1 MKDWTPVYR
10 VGHQLLIPTSLNQTE
25 RRLFILDTGAFTTS
39 ISPAVARTITKVR
52 TNDHMTVH
60 GISGKVDEVF
70 SADQV
75 EFRFSNIVQKGRD
88 VVSFENPSISKN
100 TGLEVAGFIGAT
112 TLGQVTMTIDYRDGL
127 VRFDYDPNRGY
138 RHP

>member
-1 MKDWTPVYR
+1 M
-10 VGHQLLIPTSLNQTE
+10 
-25 RRLFILDTGAFTTS
+25 
-39 ISPAVARTITKVR
+39 
-52 TNDHMTVH
+52 
-60 GISGKVDEVF
+60 
-70 SADQV
+70 
-75 EFRFSNIVQKGRD
+75 
-88 VVSFENPSISKN
+88 VSFENPSISKN